1 MARSNRLLIAGGAV
15 TLLGIGLALVV
26 ALGQGPSPDRSE
38 VAAPPAAATASG
50 TTSEASVTP
59 VVATDEDGEPIFDVP
74 EGMEAV
80 AITLE
85 FQRSIAGLVAPG
97 DRVNV
102 FGVFA
107 STEVEITDGVPGVR
121 RILADVPV
129 LSVTGAEH
137 ASNGGAPTVV
147 LALEPDEVE
156 TVIWTQT
163 AESLY
168 LSLVDE
174 ATEASPDTG
183 GVHAGDLLP

>member
-26 ALGQGPSPDRSE
+26 ALGQGPAPEPSE
-38 VAAPPAAATASG
+38 VASPPTATASG
-50 TTSEASVTP
+50 TSGATVTP
-59 VVATDEDGEPIFDVP
+59 AVQIDEDGEPIFDVP

-80 AITLE
+80 AVTLE
-85 FQRSIAGLVAPG
+85 FQRSVAGLVAPG

-102 FGVFA
+102 FGVFS
-107 STEVEITDGVPGVR
+107 STEVDITDGVPAVR
-121 RILADVPV
+121 RILADVTV

-137 ASNGGAPTVV
+137 ASNGGSPTVV

-174 ATEASPDTG
+174 DTDESPATG
-183 GVHAGDLLP
+183 GVDAGDLVP